1 MHYVHLSI
9 ASASHTW
16 YMFAFSLK
24 FISCGAVTLD
34 SVSEC
39 VEMLKCTVLM
49 VGTGLDMLYLSLFP
63 VFDKKSENSQQ
74 ENINDK
80 KRQSWRCS
88 VASEGQLRWRGE
100 ADMFGHVQRR
110 ESRGCWTKD
119 DEDGVSVQE
128 EKRKMSEF
136 LLNLSQIIRSIHL
149 RLSTNAVHA
158 DRNI

>member
-1 MHYVHLSI
+1 
-9 ASASHTW
+9 
-16 YMFAFSLK
+16 
-24 FISCGAVTLD
+24 
-34 SVSEC
+34 
-39 VEMLKCTVLM
+39 
-49 VGTGLDMLYLSLFP
+49 
-63 VFDKKSENSQQ
+63 
-74 ENINDK
+74 
-80 KRQSWRCS
+80 
-88 VASEGQLRWRGE
+88 
-100 ADMFGHVQRR
+100 MFGHVQRR